1 MTTAKM
7 HADELAIDAE
17 FVSKLVA
24 AQFPAWASLAISPVQ
39 SAGTDNALFRLGDG
53 MVVRLP
59 KIHWAVDYIIK
70 EFDWLT
76 AHGAILPL
84 ITPTPVAMGV
94 ANENFP
100 WPWAIYGWISG
111 ANPTAESLTDWNAV
125 AVQLAQFV
133 VAMGSIEAPPVVP
146 TNRGV
151 ALRHRNKF
159 VQYSLG
165 KLDGIV
171 DVRAAQELWE
181 YSLETPEWEG
191 GNVWVHGDI
200 KAGNLLESNGAIS
213 AVIDFG
219 CLSLGDPACD
229 LVVAWNML
237 PTSARNTFRLAT
249 GVDDATWLRGRGWAL
264 SIALIEIPYYRHTN
278 PAMIAEAHHVISE
291 VLNDFRHNTAPL

>member
-17 FVSKLVA
+17 LVSKLVA
-24 AQFPAWASLAISPVQ
+24 AQFPAWASLTISPVP
-39 SAGTDNALFRLGDG
+39 SAGTDNKLFRLGDR

-59 KIHWAVDYIIK
+59 KILWAVDYIIK

-84 ITPTPVAMGV
+84 VTPTPMAMGV
-94 ANENFP
+94 ANEDFP
-100 WPWAIYGWISG
+100 WAWAIYGWING
-111 ANPTAESLTDWNAV
+111 TNPTAESLTDWNEV
-125 AVQLAQFV
+125 ANQLAQFV
-133 VAMGSIEAPPVVP
+133 VAMGSIEAPSGVA

-151 ALRHRNKF
+151 ALRQRHKF
-159 VQYSLG
+159 VQYSLD

-171 DVRAAQELWE
+171 DVQAARQLWNF
-181 YSLETPEWEG
+181 SLEIPQWNG
-191 GNVWVHGDI
+191 GNAWVHGDI

-229 LVVAWNML
+229 LIVAWNML
-237 PTSARNTFRLAT
+237 PISARNTFRLAT

-264 SIALIEIPYYRHTN
+264 SIALIEIPYYLHTN
-278 PAMIAEAHHVISE
+278 AAMIAEALYVISQI
-291 VLNDFRHNTAPL
+291 LDDFRQNSAPV